1 MISKEII
8 GALLPP
14 PEDLVG
20 KFKNELKDAGLEIAE
35 FSGAKYFAAN
45 KDDVTLFLLAH
56 ESNLSKGWWGI
67 HHEIVDR
74 IIHSE
79 PVRTK
84 HVGWGAVLLHKTCRR
99 GYWIPGDDI
108 IKLKTL
114 CLVTLGNEGQ
124 YHFNQ
129 DNLDKAPRLAKPF
142 FSIKTFVSISALQKS

>member
-1 MISKEII
+1 MSWKEII
-8 GALLPP
+8 GTLTPP

-20 KFKNELKDAGLEIAE
+20 KFKNELKDAGLEIVE

-45 KDDVTLFLLAH
+45 KENITIFLLAH

-74 IIHSE
+74 IIQSE

-99 GYWIPGDDI
+99 GYWVPGNDI
-108 IKLKTL
+108 FQLKTL
-114 CLVTLGNEGQ
+114 RLVTLGNEGQ

-129 DNLDKAPRLAKPF
+129 DNLDKAPSLAKPF
-142 FSIKTFVSISALQKS
+142 FSIKTFVSISGLQNA